1 MTEAK
6 TTTTRTPKP
15 KVDHVITAVAAIL
28 DSLSVDKKGT
38 LPANMGGGAYIRA
51 NDLFQAFKE
60 AAAEQKVLILPSEEV
75 VSEWNDEK
83 GAIHI
88 TLRGTYTFLSTVDES
103 ELEVSAVGDGL
114 ARNTAIASNVAST
127 NAMKNALMRLALT
140 GESSSDEAAKKGIE
154 RENDAHPPQQV
165 SRPAAGGS
173 PLRDRIRT
181 EYIETGKVTPDR
193 LNELFAQHKKDT
205 REESYEALYEY
216 LKAGGE

>member
-1 MTEAK
+1 MAEAK

-51 NDLFQAFKE
+51 NDLFQAYKV
-60 AAAEQKVLILPSEEV
+60 AAAEQKVLILPNEEV
-75 VSEWNDEK
+75 VSEWNEN

-88 TLRGTYTFLSTVDES
+88 TIQGRYTFLSTVDES

-216 LKAGGE
+216 LKSGGE